1 MSVQQDVESLR
12 QKLLEGAPAS
22 VGDMLRRRVAETP
35 DALAFLEPDR
45 APEGPNTW
53 ARTTWTETQELVH
66 RLAAGLLA
74 RGLKY
79 EERVSIAS
87 GTRLEWI
94 MLDLAIACAAGA
106 TTTIYPNTGPD
117 DFDYILTDSNSVMA
131 VVENGEQLAKVD
143 YDPALLDQIHTVIV
157 LDAAGVELSD
167 RVISYRQLLHLGE
180 RYLAEHPGAV
190 EEAIDSTGHDT
201 LSTLIYTSGT
211 TGRPKGVRLNHMS
224 WVYEGVSTKY
234 LDIIDHDEIQY
245 LWLPLS
251 HVFGKALIAVQ
262 LSYGFASAVDGRIER
277 IVVGLG
283 EVHPTFMCGAPR
295 IFEKVRAAVMTGNKG
310 LKAKIARWAF
320 AVAREASPYI
330 AEGKE
335 LTGSMKV
342 RWNLA
347 DKLVFS
353 KLKERLGGRIKFMI
367 SGSAKLAPQVQRWF
381 VGAGIMVVEG
391 YGATETSAIASVDLP
406 LPPTPGTVGG
416 VLPGIEV
423 KIADD
428 GEILLRG
435 PIISPGYHNLPERT
449 AEVFE
454 TDGWYHTGDIGEVTP
469 AGKLRVTDRK
479 KDLFKTSG
487 GKYVSPQKVEA
498 AITANIPY
506 LSQAVAIGD
515 DRKFVSAL
523 VVLDPA
529 MLQTWAEKRDLGHLS
544 YAELTQRP
552 EIYSSIE
559 KQMERANSKLE
570 RWETVKK
577 FAILD
582 QELTVDNDG
591 VTANMKI
598 RRGFVTEKFADI
610 IEGFY
615 PPED

>member
-1 MSVQQDVESLR
+1 
-12 QKLLEGAPAS
+12 
-22 VGDMLRRRVAETP
+22 MLRRRVAETP